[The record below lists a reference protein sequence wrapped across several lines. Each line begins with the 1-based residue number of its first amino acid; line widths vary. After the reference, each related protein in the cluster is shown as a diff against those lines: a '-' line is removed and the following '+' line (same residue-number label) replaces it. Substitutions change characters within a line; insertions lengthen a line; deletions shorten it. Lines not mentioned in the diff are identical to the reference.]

1 MNHHKLQF
9 GIAVANNGHHCLR
22 CCASRWSTTRPMVM
36 GRYLAT
42 TSTGTT
48 LRNHQRVTTADTRDI
63 LQYPHRSLND
73 ELNSAHIDPIDVNI
87 EHNDGREHGTAS
99 STIENFEMGAISG
112 EEAVEMEDSGSHVR
126 SSTAGMTALMTGTTG
141 VTGRT
146 REVTMTNDSTKSH
159 GLYVTDDEHDNKL
172 SQQHHRY
179 FDPTTMR
186 EVKESPVQSHYSVQ
200 PSVYPTDT
208 QTRSRIDPI
217 DTKTSDS

>member
-9 GIAVANNGHHCLR
+9 GKAVANNGHHCLR
-22 CCASRWSTTRPMVM
+22 CCASRWSTTHPMVM
-36 GRYLAT
+36 RWYLA

-48 LRNHQRVTTADTRDI
+48 LRNHQRVTTTDTRDI

-73 ELNSAHIDPIDVNI
+73 ELNSAHIDPIDANI

-126 SSTAGMTALMTGTTG
+126 LDTAGITALMTGTTG
-141 VTGRT
+141 VTGIT
-146 REVTMTNDSTKSH
+146 REVTMTDDSTKSH
-159 GLYVTDDEHDNKL
+159 GLHVTDDEHDNKL

-179 FDPTTMR
+179 FDPTMMR